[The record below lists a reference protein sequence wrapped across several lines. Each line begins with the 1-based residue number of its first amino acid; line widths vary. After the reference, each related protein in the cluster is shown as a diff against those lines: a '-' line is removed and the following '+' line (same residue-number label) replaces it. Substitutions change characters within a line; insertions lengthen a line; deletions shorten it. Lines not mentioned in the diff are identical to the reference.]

1 MRLAYVSD
9 QLLPRNA
16 TDTAQTLSMVSAFG
30 RAGVDVE
37 LVLPVRWGGRAV
49 TAEQLAE
56 HYQVAPTFTVRTV
69 HSGYPGI
76 RGFEKMSHAVR
87 AALLGELRE
96 FDLVYTRNLPVV
108 CAALAATRQPVF
120 YETYRPWPQQSVSKR
135 WLFSALRSRA
145 RLAGLVLHSRL
156 AARSYAEIGY
166 DASRL
171 FVAHNGFDSAST
183 GEPLSR
189 ETARQKC
196 GLPPN
201 RFTVTYSGR
210 VSVKKG
216 LLLLLGMA
224 RALPDVEFV
233 IVGSEGQGRVE
244 KEAEAL
250 DNVRVV
256 PWCRSDEMLPYL
268 YAADVL
274 LIPPTAGPLERVG
287 NTVLPIKTYLYLAIG
302 RPIVAAATSDL
313 MEVLEDGRNAVLVPP
328 DDLDAAVS
336 AVRSLLE
343 NPELCGRISAEA
355 RTDAQRYNWAQRAER
370 ISGFIEGRLAAMGST
385 ASGHD

>member
-16 TDTAQTLSMVSAFG
+16 TDTVQTLSMVSALG
-30 RAGVDVE
+30 QAGVDVQ

-49 TAEQLAE
+49 TAQQLAE
-56 HYQVAPTFTVRTV
+56 HYQVASTFAVRAV

-76 RGFEKMSHAVR
+76 RGFEKLSHAVR
-87 AALLGELRE
+87 TALLAELRE

-108 CAALAATRQPVF
+108 CAVLAATRQPVF
-120 YETYRPWPQQSVSKR
+120 YETYRPWPRQSVSKR
-135 WLFSALRSRA
+135 WLFAALEGRS

-166 DASRL
+166 AESRL
-171 FVAHNGFDSAST
+171 LVAYNGFHLASA
-183 GEPLSR
+183 GEPLR
-189 ETARQKC
+189 QDAARQRC
-196 GLPPN
+196 GLPD

-224 RALPDVEFV
+224 RSLPEAEFV
-233 IVGSEGQGRVE
+233 IVGSERPGKIE

-250 DNVRVV
+250 ENVRVV
-256 PWCRSDEMLPYL
+256 PWCSSTELLPYL

-274 LIPPTAGPLERVG
+274 LIPPTAAPLERVG
-287 NTVLPIKTYLYLAIG
+287 NTVLPIKTYLYLAVG
-302 RPIVAAATSDL
+302 RPILAAATADL

-328 DDLDAAVS
+328 DDVAAAVS
-336 AVRSLLE
+336 AVRSLMDS
-343 NPELCGRISAEA
+343 PERCERIGIEA
-355 RTDAQRYNWAQRAER
+355 RRDAQRYTWQQRAER
-370 ISGFIEGRLAAMGST
+370 IAGFVEGRLAEL
-385 ASGHD
+385 SGTVSG

>member
-30 RAGVDVE
+30 QAGVDVE

-56 HYQVAPTFTVRTV
+56 HYQVAPTFRVRAI

-87 AALLGELRE
+87 AALLRELRE

-120 YETYRPWPQQSVSKR
+120 YETYRPWPRQSVSKR
-135 WLFSALRSRA
+135 WLFSALRSRP

-156 AARSYAEIGY
+156 AARSYSDLGY
-166 DASRL
+166 EDGRL
-171 FVAHNGFDSAST
+171 LVAHNGFDLGSA

-189 ETARQKC
+189 EMARQIC
-196 GLPPN
+196 DLPRD

-216 LLLLLGMA
+216 LLLLLAMA
-224 RALPDVEFV
+224 RALPRAQFV
-233 IVGSEGQGRVE
+233 IVGSEGRGRVE
-244 KEAEAL
+244 REAEAL

-256 PWCRSDEMLPYL
+256 PWCRSREMLPYL
-268 YAADVL
+268 YAADALV
-274 LIPPTAGPLERVG
+274 IPPTAGPLERVG
-287 NTVLPIKTYLYLAIG
+287 NTVLPIKTYLYLASG
-302 RPIVAAATSDL
+302 RPIVAAATADL
-313 MEVLEDGRNAVLVPP
+313 REVLEDGRNAVLVPP
-328 DDLDAAVS
+328 DDLDAAVF
-336 AVRSLLE
+336 AVRSLME
-343 NPELCGRISAEA
+343 SSELCARIAAEA
-355 RTDAQRYNWAQRAER
+355 RADAQRHTWEQRAER
-370 ISGFIEGRLAAMGST
+370 ISGFIEARLAAVGDGRSR
-385 ASGHD
+385 